1 MFFPKAMKL
10 GGIVCLPFIRYGHYF
25 EMHLN
30 QTRPKRIPQTLWK
43 RYVRLGSEVKVMNM
57 VYVLISLVTSCV
69 ALASAADV
77 SCLEISSRTAISRQT
92 WSIITKVHTS
102 LSSWFVAFLN
112 PGRTATVSTT
122 DLRHVGEWSIRG
134 RLYIFVTYFTM

>member
-1 MFFPKAMKL
+1 M
-10 GGIVCLPFIRYGHYF
+10 IWI
-25 EMHLN
+25 
-30 QTRPKRIPQTLWK
+30 
-43 RYVRLGSEVKVMNM
+43 
-57 VYVLISLVTSCV
+57 

-102 LSSWFVAFLN
+102 LSPYFVAFLN
-112 PGRTATVSTT
+112 LERMVTVFTT
-122 DLRHVGEWSIRG
+122 DLPHVGEWSIRG